1 MQSIRNF
8 NGMDGVIY
16 CAIVKGCTPVQKRVP
31 WMPKTNRSSLR
42 DVLESIVQWRREAMK
57 EGKIRNFL
65 VDDDEK
71 SINIFTYI
79 RHCFISGISG
89 VSIDE
94 KCADV
99 RNYWVHQLIA
109 VYVSWLKLECYRFA
123 NLLIDLQCKKHPQ
136 RNRNKEKNMDLI
148 FCTLCNQPQ
157 NANRWKTMK

>member
-42 DVLESIVQWRREAMK
+42 DVLESIVQWRREGMK

-79 RHCFISGISG
+79 RHCFISG
-89 VSIDE
+89 
-94 KCADV
+94 
-99 RNYWVHQLIA
+99 WWHQWEMRRCKELLGASTHCCWCQWI
-109 VYVSWLKLECYRFA
+109 KLECYSSLICSAKNTPKEIGIRKRIWISFFA
-123 NLLIDLQCKKHPQ
+123 LFAISPKMQTDEIMLHIC
-136 RNRNKEKNMDLI
+136 
-148 FCTLCNQPQ
+148 
-157 NANRWKTMK
+157 